1 MIKDRTV
8 FKIVCGGLTPARR
21 SLLAQREV
29 VAIGRP
35 IRIALAA
42 GGAYMFYY
50 GTSGDAPPSVAAI
63 ANIFAVVGI
72 AAALLAIF
80 SHKLAEL
87 SFFSKTQRKGCFPA
101 EVLVGEG
108 GVSVM
113 RTDTAGF
120 GSRSKAGGEAMNE
133 AVSNRGERIYAFSAI
148 GNIEE
153 TDEYF
158 KAGLV
163 NDAVPCVY
171 LFKEDFEQGAP
182 EAFLSYLDSKKSET

>member
-1 MIKDRTV
+1 MRKDRTV
-8 FKIVCGGLTPARR
+8 FKIVCGGITPARR
-21 SLLAQREV
+21 SLLAPREV

-35 IRIALAA
+35 SRIALAA

-50 GTSGDAPPSVAAI
+50 GTNGDVPPSVTAI

-87 SFFSKTQRKGCFPA
+87 SFFSKARRRGCFPA

-108 GVSVM
+108 GVSVS
-113 RTDTAGF
+113 
-120 GSRSKAGGEAMNE
+120 SRGEGGVSVSSRGEVGVS
-133 AVSNRGERIYAFSAI
+133 VSNHGERIYAFSSI

-158 KAGLV
+158 KVGFA
-163 NDAVPCVY
+163 NDDVPCVY

-182 EAFLSYLDSKKSET
+182 EAFVSYLYSKKSEA